1 VNVVCREIVALLIDF
16 VDGELP
22 AERREEFER
31 HMCGC
36 LPCFVYLE
44 TYQATIR
51 LTRALPKCDPLPPEF
66 EQRLRAMLAA
76 EDQGGRQAE

>member
-1 VNVVCREIVALLIDF
+1 VNTVCREVVALLIDY
-16 VDGELP
+16 VDGDLP
-22 AERREEFER
+22 PDRREEFER

-51 LTRALPKCDPLPPEF
+51 LTRALPRCDPLPPEF
-66 EQRLRAMLAA
+66 ERRLRALLDAEGAGAA
-76 EDQGGRQAE
+76 Q